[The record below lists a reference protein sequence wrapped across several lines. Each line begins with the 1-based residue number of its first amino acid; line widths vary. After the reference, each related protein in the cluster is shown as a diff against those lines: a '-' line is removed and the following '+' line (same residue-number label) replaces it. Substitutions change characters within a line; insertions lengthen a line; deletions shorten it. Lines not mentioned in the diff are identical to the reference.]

1 MVELHALKS
10 PYKSVWTLFLMSPST
25 YVLKI
30 GLWFK
35 HLTINRLA
43 VVEVGAHVQGQHG
56 RKKLNYN
63 N

>member
-1 MVELHALKS
+1 
-10 PYKSVWTLFLMSPST
+10 MSPST

-30 GLWFK
+30 GLGFK